1 MDAIVELFH
10 QNSRRL
16 ATLTCIVIVVL
27 MSASVARTTW
37 FFVEHM
43 SQTTMT
49 PTTQVQPQQGRTS
62 TSKSVDLA
70 ALNLFGRVQDQA
82 SQVVDAPETRLNL
95 ELQGVF
101 TADGRENSTAI
112 VAEGNKPGKLYH
124 IGDRLPG
131 NATLTDVF
139 DNYILIRRDNKIEK
153 LMFEDSAF
161 RNQTAGTIS
170 GTDARARREPGGSV
184 EQVRNRIA
192 NRSRSERS
200 EEGSTPAPPG
210 DSFRDHLEHYR
221 QRLDDNPD
229 EVMNELGI
237 RSVEKGDSK
246 GYEVGGDVSNVAL
259 QRAGLQQGD
268 VILSV
273 NGQPVGDVAN
283 DRALIDQ
290 AVDAGRVRVE
300 VQRGSRRFYLTVP
313 IPEQ

>member
-10 QNSRRL
+10 QHSRRL

-49 PTTQVQPQQGRTS
+49 PTPQVQSRQARTS
-62 TSKSVDLA
+62 TSKSVDLS
-70 ALNLFGRVQDQA
+70 ALNLFGRVQDQQT
-82 SQVVDAPETRLNL
+82 QVVDAPETRLNL

-101 TADGRENSTAI
+101 TEDGRENSTAI
-112 VAEGNKPGKLYH
+112 VAEGNKPGKLYQ

-139 DNYILIRRDNKIEK
+139 DNYILIRRGNKVEK
-153 LMFEDSAF
+153 LMFEDNAF
-161 RNQTAGTIS
+161 RNQSAGTS
-170 GTDARARREPGGSV
+170 PGTTSREPGGSV
-184 EQVRNRIA
+184 EQVRKRIA
-192 NRSRSERS
+192 NRSRSETLER
-200 EEGSTPAPPG
+200 GSSSPPAG

-237 RSVEKGDSK
+237 RSVEKGDTK

-283 DRALIDQ
+283 DRALVDQ

-300 VQRGSRRFYLTVP
+300 VERGSRRFYLTVP